1 MSARSF
7 RAEPADALIVR
18 SLDDITLIY
27 HRPSGQTHMVMSPV
41 PEILAALDEEMTAAD
56 LLERLSRD
64 YDLGDPAEALVAI
77 ETHLAELDALGLVRP
92 A

>member
-1 MSARSF
+1 MTARTF

-18 SLDDITLIY
+18 PLDDITLIY

-41 PEILAALDEEMTAAD
+41 PEILSALDGPMTAAD
-56 LLERLSRD
+56 LLAHLLRD
-64 YDLGDPAEALVAI
+64 YDLGDPAEAMAAI
-77 ETHLAELDALGLVRP
+77 ETHLAELDALGLVRT